1 MTGEK
6 QPQRNYILLATTICR
21 TLIQRLS
28 LWVLIKTNYKF
39 NITHDSFKIEV
50 QPVGGVGGNEPTRYD
65 FVCKHKDI
73 GFMNYLNMVRYFY
86 LTEMIDCP
94 NPKAKGVR
102 FKDEEQVK
110 KLEKQYNNLIEKV
123 KQSGKVSF

>member
-1 MTGEK
+1 MTREK

-21 TLIQRLS
+21 TQIQRLS

-39 NITHDSFKIEV
+39 KITHDSFKIEV
-50 QPVGGVGGNEPTRYD
+50 QPVGGVGGNKPTRYD

-94 NPKAKGVR
+94 NQKVKGVR

-110 KLEKQYNNLIEKV
+110 NLEKQYNNLIEKV
-123 KQSGKVSF
+123 KQSGKVLF